1 MSKILRRPMFR
12 GGAVDS
18 RGTGITSGLMDGG
31 QIGGGAIYGEPNS
44 DGRYGFK
51 KPILGASQSNK
62 YLDFLNSY
70 LKPDETV
77 EENTDEIKT
86 GGEIFKAANDRF
98 SYYDPNALPG
108 FKNVKRATPIVD
120 VNAGQDGGQQLGD
133 TDYLVERGFVSDVEK
148 NVNDMSMEELI
159 DYQLGEKGDVFQ
171 TGKSGLAKDKPRE
184 IKSTKDLNEDELL
197 DFRTTQMK
205 SKNAAQDM
213 ESSMPLEVKTD
224 DKGGVK
230 LTGGTTGN
238 TEQKTELSARDLVR
252 ENADLFKEF
261 LNEGNEKKLKD
272 ARIGDASDY
281 LLKFFE
287 GSQREGATV
296 GSSAADVAAFATK
309 GPSKTERAKAGID
322 KTNDTATVLAIN
334 DYIAGKRS
342 KEQIEA
348 MMAKSEIGFAQAIA
362 LADYKKKKDTF
373 VDVVGELGKGM
384 STMNA
389 IAGAVQKLFDKVPNS
404 LTEKDTKLENFNL
417 KQQENVGEY
426 FIYPDGRVTTIIASG
441 DGFIEDIV
449 YAPQGITSGG

>member
-70 LKPDETV
+70 LKPNETV
-77 EENTDEIKT
+77 EENTDEIET

-108 FKNVKRATPIVD
+108 FKNVKRTMPIPGVP
-120 VNAGQDGGQQLGD
+120 N

-148 NVNDMSMEELI
+148 NVNDMSMAELI
-159 DYQLGEKGDVFQ
+159 DYQLGEKSDVFQ
-171 TGKSGLAKDKPRE
+171 TGSILEKEKNKPRE
-184 IKSTKDLNEDELL
+184 IKSTKDLNENELL

-213 ESSMPLEVKTD
+213 ESSMPLEVETD

-230 LTGGTTGN
+230 LTGDTTGN

-252 ENADLFKEF
+252 ENAELFKEF

-287 GSQREGATV
+287 GSQKEGATV
-296 GSSAADVAAFATK
+296 GSAAADVAGFATAK
-309 GPSKTERAKAGID
+309 DSRTEKAIAANEKVD
-322 KTNDTATVLAIN
+322 QTATVLAIN
-334 DYIAGKRS
+334 DYISGKRS
-342 KEQIEA
+342 KESIEQA
-348 MMAKSEIGFAQAIA
+348 LSVAAAKVSMSAGTLGDKILKAKGSGPVTVTVIRDVLRSEPEFRSKSIEEFDSTKADLTYSAGDENKIFIDAIT
-362 LADYKKKKDTF
+362 KNTF
-373 VDVVGELGKGM
+373 
-384 STMNA
+384 T
-389 IAGAVQKLFDKVPNS
+389 FDKN
-404 LTEKDTKLENFNL
+404 KNKI
-417 KQQENVGEY
+417 K
-426 FIYPDGRVTTIIASG
+426 IY
-441 DGFIEDIV
+441 
-449 YAPQGITSGG
+449 